1 MTSMTG
7 HGRGEAKTKTWT
19 ATVEC
24 YSVNRKS
31 AEVVFHSERGAAWLE
46 PFVRESVL
54 ACIARGRVQVNLLL
68 NHTSGQSG
76 LFFDEQRAA
85 AFVSEARRLQKK
97 LGVSGEIT
105 ISDVLAVAGLET
117 STKPE
122 GEAPREVVLA
132 ALEKALT
139 GLVATRNREGA
150 TLQKV
155 LGKSVNHLAAITK
168 KIGPLAD
175 GVTAQYRQ
183 TLWKRIERADLGLI
197 AEDPRLIA
205 EVALFAER
213 CDITEELERAASH
226 IAQFH
231 EKLASTAPMGRT
243 LEFLAQE
250 LGREFN
256 TIGSKS
262 ADTRIARLVIDAKTE
277 LDRIREQLANIE

>member
-1 MTSMTG
+1 
-7 HGRGEAKTKTWT
+7 
-19 ATVEC
+19 
-24 YSVNRKS
+24 
-31 AEVVFHSERGAAWLE
+31 
-46 PFVRESVL
+46 
-54 ACIARGRVQVNLLL
+54 VQVNLILS
-68 NHTSGQSG
+68 HTSGKSG
-76 LFFDEQRAA
+76 VFFDEQRAA
-85 AFVSEARRLQKK
+85 TFVSEARRLQKK
-97 LGVSGEIT
+97 LGVGGEIT
-105 ISDVLAVAGLET
+105 ISDVLAAAGLET
-117 STKPE
+117 SAKPE
-122 GEAPREVVLA
+122 GEAPRDVVLA
-132 ALEKALT
+132 ALDKALN

-155 LGKSVNHLAAITK
+155 LGKSVNQLAAIAK
-168 KIGPLAD
+168 KISPLANR
-175 GVTAQYRQ
+175 VTAQYRQ
-183 TLWKRIERADLGLI
+183 TLWKRIERADLGLL

-262 ADTRIARLVIDAKTE
+262 ADTLIARLVIDAKTE

>member
-1 MTSMTG
+1 MTG

-54 ACIARGRVQVNLLL
+54 ARIARGRVQVNLLL
-68 NHTSGQSG
+68 NHTSGKSN
-76 LFFDEQRAA
+76 FFDEQRAA

-97 LGVSGEIT
+97 LGVGGEIT
-105 ISDVLAVAGLET
+105 ISDVLAAAGLET

-168 KIGPLAD
+168 KSALWRMASPLNIAKHF
-175 GVTAQYRQ
+175 GNASSAP
-183 TLWKRIERADLGLI
+183 TLA
-197 AEDPRLIA
+197 
-205 EVALFAER
+205 
-213 CDITEELERAASH
+213 
-226 IAQFH
+226 
-231 EKLASTAPMGRT
+231 
-243 LEFLAQE
+243 
-250 LGREFN
+250 
-256 TIGSKS
+256 
-262 ADTRIARLVIDAKTE
+262 
-277 LDRIREQLANIE
+277 